1 MSRTRPAQ
9 RARMM
14 RGMPTAHHPLVVRRG
29 MHPVGYGQ
37 ASTTRLTAAGGV
49 TLTSAKG
56 PIVSAYK
63 VAYPNGLPC
72 FSVGARDIS
81 STTVVPLIKAVAET
95 LDTYNY
101 GQRFDLSGGLSG
113 SYDAGMKRAIEDF
126 QSGKGLTVD
135 GVVGPDTWKV
145 LVNDMGM
152 ALAGIP
158 AQKCGYRGGGS
169 SGGSSG
175 GGSGVGTGD
184 RQGASASKPGSTG
197 ASLTD
202 KAWFWPVAILVP
214 TAAVIGGILFWP
226 KKKA

>member
-1 MSRTRPAQ
+1 
-9 RARMM
+9 MM
-14 RGMPTAHHPLVVRRG
+14 RAMRTVQHPLVLRRG
-29 MHPVGYGQ
+29 MRPVGYGD
-37 ASTTRLTAAGGV
+37 ASPSRLTAAGGGG

-56 PIVSAYK
+56 TIVDAYK
-63 VAYPNGLPC
+63 AAYPNGLPC
-72 FSVGARDIS
+72 LSVGARDIS

-95 LDTYNY
+95 LDNYNY
-101 GQRFDLSGGLSG
+101 GRRFDLSGGLAG

-152 ALAGIP
+152 ALSGIP
-158 AQKCGYRGGGS
+158 AQKCGYSRGGGGS
-169 SGGSSG
+169 SA
-175 GGSGVGTGD
+175 GTGA
-184 RQGASASKPGSTG
+184 GAGVQQVRTDTKAESAG

-226 KKKA
+226 KKKSQ